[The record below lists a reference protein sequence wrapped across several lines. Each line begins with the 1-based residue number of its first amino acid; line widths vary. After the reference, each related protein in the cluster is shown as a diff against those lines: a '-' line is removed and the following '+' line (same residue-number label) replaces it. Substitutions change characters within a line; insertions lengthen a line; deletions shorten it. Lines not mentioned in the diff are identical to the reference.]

1 MRAVVGKRSA
11 PFFLF
16 YNFVLCS
23 FFMINAFCSFGIKS
37 IRAMAQ
43 VTAIPSTSTQFQ
55 RTRLMNATFTSWAFS
70 PSYMGDSDGAVA
82 SRPFILN
89 HPPTWT
95 LTYRLQGYRWKSY
108 RILIQLFNQSEY
120 DTFYPWMSRLALAA
134 SNHLSIRLFE
144 CALASQRQ
152 NIGFCKNILDGFY
165 ACGGSRDVSLRGCCL
180 ECSKYVC

>member
-1 MRAVVGKRSA
+1 MGARSSAHWHLFKGRAPINAHRTARSKSSQTDRTASSALSWCLIMWVDSMRAVVGKRSA

-95 LTYRLQGYRWKSY
+95 TYVPTTRL
-108 RILIQLFNQSEY
+108 
-120 DTFYPWMSRLALAA
+120 
-134 SNHLSIRLFE
+134 
-144 CALASQRQ
+144 
-152 NIGFCKNILDGFY
+152 
-165 ACGGSRDVSLRGCCL
+165 
-180 ECSKYVC
+180 